1 MTTQSSILQN
11 KSRTEK
17 QTLSVSDWIS
27 GLLELAKIKI
37 TVFVAFTTALG
48 YILASGSLSLQMLF
62 PVAGIF
68 LLACSSAMVNQI
80 QEWRYDSLMNRTM
93 NRPIPAMKFSLTQSW
108 IPAVFTFAVAV
119 LILYFGSNLLALSTA
134 LLTFVWYNLIYTPL
148 KRKTSLAIIPG
159 SMVGALPPL
168 AGWFAAGGVIA
179 DVNIW
184 IIFAYFFIWQ
194 IPHFWLLL
202 LIYKDDYKAAS
213 FPVLTDKVSTP
224 LLEKMIVATTILTS
238 AVAVYFVFAG
248 EMSYS
253 ISQILIVVFAFMLSV
268 NSFSILGKSD
278 IRKKVFGSFIA
289 INFFTLVFITILI
302 LDKLIKFIS

>member
-1 MTTQSSILQN
+1 MAAQSSILQN
-11 KSRTEK
+11 NEQVQR
-17 QTLSVSDWIS
+17 QTLSLAEWIS
-27 GLLELAKIKI
+27 CLSELAKIKI

-48 YILASGSLSLQMLF
+48 YVLASGSLSLQMLF
-62 PVAGIF
+62 PVSGIF
-68 LLACSSAMVNQI
+68 LLACSSAMINQI
-80 QEWRYDSLMNRTM
+80 QEWRYDSMMNRTM
-93 NRPIPAMKFSLTQSW
+93 NRPIPAMKFSLSQSW
-108 IPAVFTFAVAV
+108 IPAVIIFIIAV

-179 DVNIW
+179 DPKIW
-184 IIFAYFFIWQ
+184 IIFTYFFLWQ

-213 FPVLTDKVSTP
+213 FPVLTDKVKPAT
-224 LLEKMIVATTILTS
+224 LEKMIVVTTIFTSLS
-238 AVAVYFVFAG
+238 AVFYVFAG
-248 EMSYS
+248 DMSYLLS
-253 ISQILIVVFAFMLSV
+253 SVAIIVASVLLIVS
-268 NSFSILGKSD
+268 SFSIIGNHQN
-278 IRKKVFGSFIA
+278 RKKVLASFIG
-289 INFFTLVFITILI
+289 INFFTLIFITILI